1 MTVRCPAIVSPFVL
15 ASRCLQVLSERLQ
28 LLACLNAVREVL
40 QSRMLCKLD
49 SILTVFYGDSRSA
62 VLIGPLTAADAELLG
77 GSVEI
82 GNRGGIN
89 VKGHELKV
97 PLEAE

>member
-1 MTVRCPAIVSPFVL
+1 MCLAHGLGGAAIL
-15 ASRCLQVLSERLQ
+15 H
-28 LLACLNAVREVL
+28 AV
-40 QSRMLCKLD
+40 Q
-49 SILTVFYGDSRSA
+49 ILTADAHSSDRRFLTGFPT
-62 VLIGPLTAADAELLG
+62 GPLTAADAELLG

-89 VKGHELKV
+89 VKGHELNV